1 VAAWPG
7 DVAAAPAKTHERVAI
22 IDLGPTNPVVR
33 QQLAAAMIAG
43 GLDAVIGDG
52 VEDALAG
59 DNVDKDA
66 VQLAAAIAQAEDA
79 FGKLDCKLATEA
91 STLAIGIAA
100 QRQAANLPVPE
111 LPRALAY
118 VLLCADR
125 AGDVDQAMVAA
136 RHLRTVGG
144 SDDVPADV
152 WKKYPEL
159 DTVADRELVPL
170 ELTADVKGAAIWVD
184 FKYVAHHG
192 IGTTPL
198 TVFLPAGEHV
208 IAAAAG
214 SRRGWAAGA
223 AIRTQAKLVI
233 ATQEHAG
240 PWSEVAQRVAA
251 WQGKLPAPQEL
262 GWVMAKVRARIAIV
276 RRGDSAEVFGRIGLS
291 EAPHRIGGEDGV
303 ASLAEVDRLAALI
316 RDRVQ
321 TWNDRAPDPDR
332 PLLVDDGRGDGKRRD
347 QPTKWWVYA
356 SIVGA
361 VAAGA
366 VLIYANDAGSD
377 KQRVELH
384 QP

>member
-1 VAAWPG
+1 
-7 DVAAAPAKTHERVAI
+7 VAAAPAKTRERVAI
-22 IDLGPTNPVVR
+22 IDLGPSNPVVR
-33 QQLAAAMIAG
+33 QKLAAAMIAG
-43 GLDAVIGDG
+43 GLDALIGDG

-59 DNVDKDA
+59 ENVDKDA

-125 AGDVDQAMVAA
+125 AGDVDKALVAA
-136 RHLRTVGG
+136 KHLRAVGG

-152 WKKYPEL
+152 WKKYPEI
-159 DTVADRELVPL
+159 DAVADRELVPL
-170 ELTADVKGAAIWVD
+170 EITADVPNAAIWVD
-184 FKYVAHHG
+184 FTRV
-192 IGTTPL
+192 GTAPM
-198 TVFLPAGEHV
+198 TVLLPVGEHLV
-208 IAAAAG
+208 AAAAG
-214 SRRGWAAGA
+214 SRRGWAAGTA
-223 AIRTQAKLVI
+223 VRTQAMLAI
-233 ATQEHAG
+233 STQDHGG
-240 PWSEVAQRVAA
+240 PWSEVAQRVAG
-251 WQGKLPAPQEL
+251 WQGKMPAPQEL
-262 GWVMAKVRARIAIV
+262 GWVMAKVRARIAVV
-276 RRGDSAEVFGRIGLS
+276 RRGDTAEVFGRIGLS

-303 ASLAEVDRLAALI
+303 ATLAEVDRLAALI